1 MTMTDANEDIGILSR
16 VGGNLQG
23 QLTRQFDQTPQ
34 QVWAMLTVPEQFQL
48 WLAPGSIELKQ
59 GGAVKINFTD
69 SGTVI
74 DSKVSAYEAQK
85 LLEYSWG
92 GPSDPARPVR
102 WALAPAGSGT
112 QLTLTVSVPQNE
124 DIARAC
130 AGWEAHLMMM
140 MAALEGVPMKFP
152 FDRFKSTREEYKA
165 QLAKL
170 G

>member
-1 MTMTDANEDIGILSR
+1 MTDANEDIGTLSR
-16 VGGNLQG
+16 AGGNLQG
-23 QLTRQFDQTPQ
+23 QLTRHFDQTPQ
-34 QVWAMLTVPEQFQL
+34 QVWEMLTMPEKFQL
-48 WLAPGSIELKQ
+48 WLAPGTIELKQ

-74 DSKVSAYEAQK
+74 DSKVSAYEPQK

-92 GPSDPARPVR
+92 GPNDPARPVR
-102 WALAPAGSGT
+102 WLLASAGGGT

-152 FDRFKSTREEYKA
+152 FDRFKSTREAYKA
-165 QLAKL
+165 RLAAL

>member
-1 MTMTDANEDIGILSR
+1 MTDVNEDIGKLSH
-16 VGGNLQG
+16 VGDNLQG
-23 QLTRQFDQTPQ
+23 QLTRHFEQSPPD
-34 QVWAMLTVPEQFQL
+34 VWAMLTAPEKFQL
-48 WLAPGSIELKQ
+48 WLAPGTIELRQ

-74 DSKVSAYEAQK
+74 DSKVSAYEARK

-92 GPSDPARPVR
+92 GPNDPARPVR
-102 WALAPAGSGT
+102 WALAPSGGGT
-112 QLTLTVSVPQNE
+112 QLTLTVGVPRNE

>member
-1 MTMTDANEDIGILSR
+1 MTDANDDIGTLSR
-16 VGGNLQG
+16 AGGDLQG
-23 QLTRQFDQTPQ
+23 QLTRQFDQDPQ
-34 QVWAMLTVPEQFQL
+34 AVWAMLTLPEQFQL
-48 WLAPGSIELKQ
+48 WLAPGTIELRQ

-74 DSKVSAYEAQK
+74 DSKVSAFEAPR

-92 GPSDPARPVR
+92 GPNDPARPVR
-102 WALAPAGSGT
+102 WVLQSANGGT
-112 QLTLTVSVPQNE
+112 RLTLTVSVPQNE

-152 FDRFKSTREEYKA
+152 FDRFKSTREAYKA
-165 QLAKL
+165 QLAAL
-170 G
+170 A